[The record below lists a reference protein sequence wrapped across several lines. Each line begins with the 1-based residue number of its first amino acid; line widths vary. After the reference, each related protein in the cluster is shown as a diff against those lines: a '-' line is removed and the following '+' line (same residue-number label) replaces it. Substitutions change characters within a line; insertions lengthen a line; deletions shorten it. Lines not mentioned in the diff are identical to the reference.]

1 MSLKEKAMIVQLN
14 TSHWAARKYD
24 AKVTEEVNESHN
36 ATKSGRFNKTLIVS
50 ELLDDVNK
58 AVGKARTYHYKVTMP
73 WDDAGQRLLPVAEYF
88 EYTKKMEEFQIEHK
102 NLVAIFMNVYP
113 SLKENAPDRLGT
125 LFNESD
131 YPDAQALIHKFNIS
145 YKITPIAD
153 SEDLRIKLSKDE
165 VKEIKRNIESG
176 LSDKINNAKNSIVDR
191 AETAVRAMY
200 EKLNE
205 KTATFRDTLV
215 GNVVSL
221 VELIPSMNFDDDAQ
235 LIKLQKKLSK
245 LDVPCA
251 DLRKDNELRKNT
263 AKAAKK
269 LLKKIG
275 KMRYGD
281 AEPVKVAKVEKKV
294 KTKKVKKT
302 KRLR

>member
-1 MSLKEKAMIVQLN
+1 MSLKNKCMIVQLA
-14 TSHWAARKYD
+14 TSHWTARKYD

-50 ELLDDVNK
+50 DLLNDVNTC
-58 AVGKARTYHYKVTMP
+58 VGKARAYHYKATLP
-73 WDDAGQRLLPVAEYF
+73 WDDAGQRLLPVAKYF
-88 EYTKKMEEFQIEHK
+88 DYTKKMEEFTIEHQ
-102 NLVAIFMNVYP
+102 NLVSVFMQEYP
-113 SLKENAPDRLGT
+113 SLKENAPSRLGT
-125 LFNESD
+125 LYNESD
-131 YPDAQALIHKFNIS
+131 YPDEQALVHKFSIS

-153 SEDLRIKLSKDE
+153 SSDLRLEMSKEE
-165 VKEIKRNIESG
+165 VKEIKKNIEAN
-176 LSDKINNAKNSIVDR
+176 LYEKINNAKNDILER
-191 AETAVRAMY
+191 ATTVVGAMY
-200 EKLNE
+200 EKLND
-205 KTATFRDTLV
+205 KNGTFRDTLV

-221 VELIPSMNFDDDAQ
+221 VELIPSINFDDDEQ
-235 LIKLQKKLSK
+235 LFKLQKKLSK

-281 AEPVKVAKVEKKV
+281 SPVLEKVFVEKKV
-294 KTKKVKKT
+294 EVRNKTV
-302 KRLR
+302 RIR